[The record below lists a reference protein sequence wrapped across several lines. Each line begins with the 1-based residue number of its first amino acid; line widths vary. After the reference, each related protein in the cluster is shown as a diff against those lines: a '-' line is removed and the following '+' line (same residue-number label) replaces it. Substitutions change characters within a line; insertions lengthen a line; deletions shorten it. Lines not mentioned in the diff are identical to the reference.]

1 MLEDFA
7 AIDFETANRK
17 LTSICAVGVVVVRG
31 GELCDSYY
39 HLVRPEP
46 EYYIRQFTAIH
57 GISYE
62 DTMSEPN
69 FAYVWEELRE
79 KIDNLPLVAHNKAF
93 DENVLRATCRMYG
106 IDMPDVPFYCTLQQ
120 ARRVIPRGSIENY
133 RLPTVCAYLGV
144 PLETSQCSR
153 RCRGVRAYCTIY
165 FLIFS
170 ADAEFSFY
178 IGYYEATG
186 GFCQL

>member
-7 AIDFETANRK
+7 AIDFETANRE

-120 ARRVIPRGSIENY
+120 ARRVIPRGPIGNY

-144 PLETSQCSR
+144 PFGKHHNALD
-153 RCRGVRAYCTIY
+153 
-165 FLIFS
+165 
-170 ADAEFSFY
+170 DAEGCARIAQY
-178 IGYYEATG
+178 I
-186 GFCQL
+186 F